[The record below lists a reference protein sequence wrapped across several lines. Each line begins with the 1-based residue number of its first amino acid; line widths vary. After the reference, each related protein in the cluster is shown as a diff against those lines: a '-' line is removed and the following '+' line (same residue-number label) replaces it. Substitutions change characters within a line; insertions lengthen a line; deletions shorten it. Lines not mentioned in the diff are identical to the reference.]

1 MMRCCDRIQTFP
13 RSPVTQRGIARGPC
27 AVLQIAFANGDPDHF
42 ARDGALFADPHHHG
56 AFPRRFGTQA
66 MVDRGNRNG
75 IATNGMGK
83 RKQRHAVGAA
93 RYRKTQAACRVQ
105 AVEFGPEAR

>member
-1 MMRCCDRIQTFP
+1 
-13 RSPVTQRGIARGPC
+13 
-27 AVLQIAFANGDPDHF
+27 
-42 ARDGALFADPHHHG
+42 
-56 AFPRRFGTQA
+56 
-66 MVDRGNRNG
+66 MVDRGNHNG

-93 RYRKTQAACRVQ
+93 RYRKTQTARRVQ